1 MKLTLLKIVLPLL
14 IVHGWP
20 GSVVEFLDIIPLL
33 VQGNEK
39 VTKYIVIIII
49 AWLSSNFKLM
59 TSWVALYFVVSLSVC
74 LSGIGNTRPNL
85 DSLMKYIKA

>member
-1 MKLTLLKIVLPLL
+1 MKLALLKIVLPLL

-49 AWLSSNFKLM
+49 AWLSSNFKLGS
-59 TSWVALYFVVSLSVC
+59 TTLCCLSVR
-74 LSGIGNTRPNL
+74 LSIR
-85 DSLMKYIKA
+85 DR

>member
-1 MKLTLLKIVLPLL
+1 MKIALLKIVLPLL

-20 GSVVEFLDIIPLL
+20 GSVIEFLDIIPLL

-39 VTKYIVIIII
+39 VTTYIVIIII

-59 TSWVALYFVVSLSVC
+59 TS
-74 LSGIGNTRPNL
+74 
-85 DSLMKYIKA
+85 

>member
-1 MKLTLLKIVLPLL
+1 MKPALLQIVLPLL

-39 VTKYIVIIII
+39 VAKYIIII
-49 AWLSSNFKLM
+49 IMAELKL
-59 TSWVALYFVVSLSVC
+59 
-74 LSGIGNTRPNL
+74 
-85 DSLMKYIKA
+85 

>member
-49 AWLSSNFKLM
+49 AWLSSNFKLGS
-59 TSWVALYFVVSLSVC
+59 TTLCCLSVR
-74 LSGIGNTRPNL
+74 LSIR
-85 DSLMKYIKA
+85 DR